1 MYPNHYGYPNA
12 AGGPAF
18 NGAPPPQNP
27 HLQPGPSQNQPQQMM
42 YNTQQQPQQHQQQQ
56 PQQFPMGAQA
66 AHFPA
71 GPNPAMM
78 GAAGPAGMM
87 QNTAMAAMP
96 TMPTMPTMP
105 AMSAMPHMAANGQM
119 AYQTPYTSS
128 PYGAAIPSPAPPQPQ
143 LPANYMMSGPMP
155 QYPMNPGMHPQQPMM
170 QRMHPSQ
177 QNPAGM
183 AVTTPQRHFNP
194 GQGTPNNAI
203 PTQQVQYAPPQS
215 HGTPQSQTPTS
226 AQPPTASVATPQ
238 TPTFPSTGQSVQT
251 NGSSGVSTPQSPGTE
266 SREKER
272 FALLLDINQELLY
285 ETIMI
290 CNSRA
295 ELKKEQAAAAESREP
310 ANSHID
316 FAEEER
322 LANMDYAQ
330 CMRRLQANLAYMA
343 ALADRKATVQ
353 VPAYPAYLTSPP
365 LNLNITLRVSQTQN
379 LLDESAEKTVDP
391 KADREERDRI
401 MKDLYKKLQA
411 LFPGIDPKK
420 EPVPQM
426 PNARGAGQPQQQQGA
441 MKMQNGQAHAAA
453 VAAAGGQGSNHS
465 SPGPGPQ
472 KTPQMTPQMG
482 NAAAPP
488 MLMAQVSG
496 P

>member
-42 YNTQQQPQQHQQQQ
+42 YNTQQQHQQLQQ
-56 PQQFPMGAQA
+56 QQQFPMSAQA

-71 GPNPAMM
+71 GPNPAIM

-87 QNTAMAAMP
+87 QNTAMPAMP
-96 TMPTMPTMP
+96 TMP
-105 AMSAMPHMAANGQM
+105 ALSAMPHMAANGQM

-128 PYGAAIPSPAPPQPQ
+128 PYGAAIPSPAPLQPQ
-143 LPANYMMSGPMP
+143 LPTNYMMSGPMP

-183 AVTTPQRHFNP
+183 SVTTPQRHFNP
-194 GQGTPNNAI
+194 GQGTPNNSI
-203 PTQQVQYAPPQS
+203 PSQQVQYAPQP

-310 ANSHID
+310 SNSHID

-365 LNLNITLRVSQTQN
+365 LNLNITLRVSQT
-379 LLDESAEKTVDP
+379 LPDESAEKTVDP
-391 KADREERDRI
+391 KVDREERDKI
-401 MKDLYKKLQA
+401 MKDLYKKLQS

-426 PNARGAGQPQQQQGA
+426 PNARAGQPQQQQQQGA
-441 MKMQNGQAHAAA
+441 IKVQNGQAH
-453 VAAAGGQGSNHS
+453 AAGGQGSNHS

-482 NAAAPP
+482 NAAAP
-488 MLMAQVSG
+488 MLMAQVPG